1 LDLKDRKK
9 EPMAREGDF
18 ISLKLAQDVWYE
30 LWAEAGSRVGRN
42 GEEQEDTVTQSETN
56 QTKQTADGA
65 PRRPPDPAYWLIVKN
80 ENGWIEVLT
89 LECDGREM
97 LPVFSHEEE
106 AEMFLRLSDMGGD
119 WQASESRAGELVSVL
134 YGPCADVKEVA
145 LDPLPEMVAERTVG
159 LVSLDQERFIEGM
172 MVRTRRAFTLCE
184 PDRGSWPRDSE
195 RIWSSEVD
203 RYPRG
208 DDYIDLFVSLP
219 DRQPRRC
226 VAQWPAGRPA

>member
-1 LDLKDRKK
+1 VVHG
-9 EPMAREGDF
+9 EIARELHWGQADAPIRF
-18 ISLKLAQDVWYE
+18 REESGGGKVK
-30 LWAEAGSRVGRN
+30 
-42 GEEQEDTVTQSETN
+42 EQEDTVTQIETN
-56 QTKQTADGA
+56 QTKSTAPRA
-65 PRRPPDPAYWLIVKN
+65 PRRAPGLASYWLIAKN

-106 AEMFLRLSDMGGD
+106 AEMFLRLRGMGGD
-119 WQASESRAGELVSVL
+119 WQASERRAGELVSVL

-184 PDRGSWPRDSE
+184 PDRGSWPRESE

-208 DDYIDLFVSLP
+208 DAYIDLFVFLP